1 MSDKTTYTSDEWS
14 TLRSTPTFVSAGVAA
29 ADPGGI
35 FHAIKE
41 ATAGAQAFAEFANS
55 HNSVPLIK
63 AMSDDKSIPAMPSPQ
78 DMMGQGDSAAQMANF
93 EAAVIKHAQDAVAIV
108 TAKGTPDEANAYKQ
122 MLAFVADKVANA
134 AKEGGFLGFG
144 GTKVSDKEQTFLNTL
159 NSALGVTAPAQ

>member
-41 ATAGAQAFAEFANS
+41 ATAGAQAFAEYAS
-55 HNSVPLIK
+55 QHAGVPLLR
-63 AMSDDKSIPAMPSPQ
+63 AMAEDKSIPAMPSPQ
-78 DMMGQGDSAAQMANF
+78 QMMGEGDSAAQMANF

-108 TAKGTPDEANAYKQ
+108 AAKGTPEEANAYKQ
-122 MLAFVADKVANA
+122 MLAYIADKVANA

-144 GTKVSDKEQTFLNTL
+144 GTTISEKEQTFLNTL
-159 NSALGVTAPAQ
+159 NASLGITVTTG